1 MWRYILRRLVLLI
14 PTVLGVSLI
23 VFSLMHVSGDPVRLM
38 YGPNVAQEKVDERR
52 AELGLDDPILVQ
64 YVRWVVRAAQGD
76 LGHSIRTNDR
86 VTTMIGQRVE
96 ATLSL
101 TLLALVITL
110 LISMPAGVISA
121 VKPYSIFDN
130 VSRVFALFWVSAPNF
145 WLGLIFILLFGVHWQ
160 ILPISGRHGPLWTMT
175 GFLSHILPAMTLGLP
190 PAALFTRLIR
200 SNMLEVI
207 HEDYI
212 RTARAKGLSEQVVV
226 IKHAMRNAL
235 VPVIT
240 LLGLR
245 MPWLF
250 GGAVVTETVFAWPG
264 MGRLMVDSIMKRDYP
279 VVQGTVLFLAM
290 LVVLANLLVDVI
302 YVWVDPRIKY
312 D

>member
-1 MWRYILRRLVLLI
+1 MWRYIFKRLVSLI

-23 VFSLMHVSGDPVRLM
+23 VFSLMHISGDPVRLM

-64 YVRWVVRAAQGD
+64 YARWLFRAVQGD
-76 LGHSIRTNDR
+76 LGKSIRTNDR

-101 TLLALVITL
+101 TILALLITL
-110 LISMPAGVISA
+110 VISIPAGVISA
-121 VKPYSIFDN
+121 VKPYSVFDN
-130 VSRVFALFWVSAPNF
+130 ASRVFALFWVSAPNF
-145 WLGLIFILLFGVHWQ
+145 WLGLIFILIFGVQLGW
-160 ILPISGRHGPLWTMT
+160 LPISGRHGPLWSVD
-175 GFLSHILPAMTLGLP
+175 GFLSHILPALTLGLP

-212 RTARAKGLSEQVVV
+212 RTARGKGLPETVIVV
-226 IKHAMRNAL
+226 KHAMRNSL
-235 VPVIT
+235 IPVMT

-279 VVQGTVLFLAM
+279 VVQGAVLFLAL
-290 LVVLANLLVDVI
+290 LVVLANLLVDVM
-302 YVWVDPRIKY
+302 YAWVDPRIKY